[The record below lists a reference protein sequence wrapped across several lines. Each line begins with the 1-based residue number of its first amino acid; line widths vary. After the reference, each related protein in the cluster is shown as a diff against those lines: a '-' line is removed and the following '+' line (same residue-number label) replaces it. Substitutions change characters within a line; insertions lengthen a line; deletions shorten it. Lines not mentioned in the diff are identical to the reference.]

1 MHQSIFVSTILA
13 AVSFPGVNRASSQN
27 CAILIETSG
36 YCQAKLFNA
45 EASNELLPLIVE
57 HCRAGD
63 EILVE
68 VPSVSVYRVL
78 TNQVCGSVYERVANN
93 TFRCTWR
100 RVSRSS

>member
-1 MHQSIFVSTILA
+1 MHQSIFVSTILV
-13 AVSFPGVNRASSQN
+13 AVSLPWVNQASSQN

-36 YCQAKLFNA
+36 YCRVKLFNA
-45 EASNELLPLIVE
+45 EVTNELLPLIVE

-78 TNQVCGSVYERVANN
+78 TSQICGSVYERVANN

-100 RVSRSS
+100 RDSSPS